1 MKSGFFLFLFSILS
15 LSAFGLDDADTRLT
29 SKPKNVRRVLSGS
42 VYHAV
47 SGEAIPFVTIQVL
60 GTGKSTLTNESG
72 FYRLIIDRGK
82 LEIKF
87 SHVGYISD
95 SVEVNSG
102 DDTVRLDI
110 ELEPTLIELPGTK
123 VYSRAYDPG
132 QRIIFEAIRRKKN
145 ILTQINDY
153 SFDAYTKLVVH
164 DRDTDSADIFLITES
179 QVTSYWEQ
187 PDKYKEIITAR
198 KQSSNLQAEGNL
210 VSVGEILNF
219 NKNRLDFGDY
229 EVVTPTAKDAL
240 EHYNYY
246 LLDTI
251 EIDGRSVFRLEIEPK
266 SQIDPLFVGFI
277 HIADS
282 TFDVVAVDV
291 GFNEGVDFPFVSNL
305 RYRQDFV
312 KLSNKYWMPVKII
325 FSGFF
330 KLNIPIPGI
339 PSELS
344 FEHIASIYNYRFETG
359 ESEGVFDEYELVVA
373 DDADDIDSAVWYA
386 NQTIPLTDE
395 ELQGYKRID
404 SIENLPKPLGKK
416 ILAYGLGTAFFLA
429 LGGQDDIF
437 HYNRV
442 EGAYL
447 GLGIGLNRSIPN
459 MDLWLRTGY
468 SFEQEKWQHR
478 YGFSYELSNK
488 RKLYFGA
495 EYQDQIV
502 KMPVVNSSEAYNP
515 TLLSLLY
522 KLDPFDYY
530 RQKGFQLFTG
540 FRPVNHVRLRFRYND
555 YEHYPTAVS
564 EHYSVFRNDDLARY
578 NPLAERGK
586 LRSLE
591 GGFRYDSRKLFK
603 NKGEDYYASAAQYTS
618 LVFQVEHADPDFID
632 NDFEFTRYTM
642 SLFRRQRLFGIG
654 YTSLFFYGGTSDKDL
669 PVQKYFTV
677 DFGDEIFVNNNGFNT
692 LDETNFYGDKVFKV
706 YVNHDFGHKL
716 FYKSGLPLV
725 KKIPF
730 TLSVQGGAF
739 WSEFERELDPETVGY
754 YPYAPTAY
762 TELGFS
768 LGNLT
773 PFMNP
778 FNLMFGF
785 TWQLSDY
792 DTSDFSIKWG
802 FNL

>member
-1 MKSGFFLFLFSILS
+1 MFSVLS
-15 LSAFGLDDADTRLT
+15 LSAFGLDDADMRQT
-29 SKPKNVRRVLSGS
+29 SKPKTPRRVLVGN
-42 VYHAV
+42 VYNSI
-47 SGEAIPFVTIQVL
+47 SGEAIPYVTIQAL

-72 FYRLIIDRGK
+72 FYRLIVEKG
-82 LEIKF
+82 EHEVKF
-87 SHVGYISD
+87 SHVGFFSD
-95 SVEVNSG
+95 TVEIIFVE
-102 DDTVRLDI
+102 DTVRLDI
-110 ELEPTLIELPGTK
+110 KLEPTLIELPGTK

-132 QRIIFEAIRRKKN
+132 QRIIIEAIKRKKD

-153 SFDAYTKLVVH
+153 NFDAYTKLVVH
-164 DRDTDSADIFLITES
+164 DRETDSTDIFLITET
-179 QVTSYWEQ
+179 QVTSYWAQ
-187 PDKYKEIITAR
+187 PDRYKEVITAR
-198 KQSSNLQAEGNL
+198 KQSSNLPPEGNL
-210 VSVGEILNF
+210 VAVGEILNF

-240 EHYNYY
+240 KHYNYY

-251 EIDGRSVFRLEIEPK
+251 EVDGRPVFRLEIEPK

-291 GFNEGVDFPFVSNL
+291 GFNEGVYFPFVSDL
-305 RYRQDFV
+305 RYRQDFA
-312 KLSNKYWMPVKII
+312 KLNGKYWMPVKIV

-330 KLNIPIPGI
+330 KLNIPVPGI

-344 FEHIASIYNYRFETG
+344 FEHLASIYNYRFETG
-359 ESEGVFDEYELVVA
+359 ESEGMFDEYELVVA

-386 NQTIPLTDE
+386 NQTVPLTDE
-395 ELQGYKRID
+395 ELYGYKRID
-404 SIENLPKPLGKK
+404 SIQNLPKPLVKK
-416 ILAYGLGTAFFLA
+416 ILAYGIGTAFFLA
-429 LGGQDDIF
+429 LGGQEDIF

-447 GLGIGLNRSIPN
+447 GLNWIGMGLNPNRFIPN
-459 MDLWLRTGY
+459 LDLWLRTGY

-502 KMPVVNSSEAYNP
+502 KMPTVNSSEAYNP
-515 TLLSLLY
+515 TLLSLFY
-522 KLDPFDYY
+522 KMDPYDYY

-540 FRPVNHVRLRFRYND
+540 YRPVNHVRLRFSYYD
-555 YEHYPTAVS
+555 YEHYPTAVT

-586 LRSLE
+586 LRSI
-591 GGFRYDSRKLFK
+591 GSSFRYDSRKLFK
-603 NKGEDYYASAAQYTS
+603 NKDEDYYASAAQYTR
-618 LVFQVEHADPDFID
+618 LMAWVEYADPDLID
-632 NDFEFTRYTM
+632 NDFKFTRYSL
-642 SLFRRQRLFGIG
+642 SLFRRQRLFGLGISNI
-654 YTSLFFYGGTSDKDL
+654 YLFGGQAENNL
-669 PVQKYFTV
+669 PVQKFFIL
-677 DFGDEIFVNNNGFNT
+677 DFGEEIFINNSGFNT
-692 LDETNFYGDKVFKV
+692 LNETNFYGDRVFKV
-706 YVNHDFGHKL
+706 YVNHEFGHNL
-716 FYKSGLPLV
+716 FYKSGLPLI

-730 TLSVQGGAF
+730 TLSVHGGAF
-739 WSEFERELDPETVGY
+739 WSEFERELDPETAGY
-754 YPYAPTAY
+754 FPFAPTAY

-778 FNLMFGF
+778 FNMMLGF

-792 DTSDFSIKWG
+792 NTSDFSIQWG
-802 FNL
+802 FEL